1 VEHYS
6 KCLFELPHSLT
17 VAVFSFIFFRKKRN
31 KKIVSFLESLCF
43 QGRSERQARIR
54 VINRKKGFGMH
65 IGIAGV
71 GLVGRVLALNLLNQ
85 GHTLTLFDEDTAYGD
100 KPAGMTAAGMLAVFA
115 ELESAESVIFD
126 HGKRSIVLWPYLLE
140 QVGIPEAYQQKGS
153 IITAHPQDYKELD
166 HFIETLK
173 NKVEEAS
180 QIQLLDR
187 RELTQLEPDLEQ
199 HAKAFFIPQE
209 GQVDAQR
216 FMKASSD
223 YLLTHPKVMWHQE
236 TKVDEVKQ
244 EGIVVENALQT
255 FDWIFDARG
264 LGANEQVKDLRGVRG
279 EVIWLDAPEVKITR
293 PTRMLHPRYKIYIVP
308 RPNDRYIIGATEIES
323 EDKSP
328 MSVRSSLEL
337 LSAVYSMHSGF
348 AEARIVKMVTN
359 CRPTLRDNLPNIEQG
374 KRMTRINGLYRH
386 GYLLAPAI
394 VEQALIG
401 GINK

>member
-1 VEHYS
+1 M
-6 KCLFELPHSLT
+6 
-17 VAVFSFIFFRKKRN
+17 N
-31 KKIVSFLESLCF
+31 
-43 QGRSERQARIR
+43 
-54 VINRKKGFGMH
+54 

-71 GLVGRVLALNLLNQ
+71 GLVGRVLALNLLQQ

-100 KPAGMTAAGMLAVFA
+100 KAAGMTAAGMLAVFA

-126 HGKRSIVLWPYLLE
+126 HGNRSISLWPALLE
-140 QVGIPEAYQQKGS
+140 QIGISDAYQQKGS

-173 NKVEEAS
+173 SKVPEAS
-180 QIQLLDR
+180 EIKLLDR

-223 YLLTHPKVMWHQE
+223 YLLSHSNVTWHQNI
-236 TKVDEVKQ
+236 KVDTVRSGEIAYVGK
-244 EGIVVENALQT
+244 EDT
-255 FDWIFDARG
+255 FDWVFDARG
-264 LGANEQVKDLRGVRG
+264 LGAQKDVENLRGVRG
-279 EVIWLDAPEVKITR
+279 EVFWLDAPEVNITR

-308 RPNDRYIIGATEIES
+308 RPNNRYIIGATEIES

-348 AEARIVKMVTN
+348 AEARIVNMVTN
-359 CRPTLRDNLPNIEQG
+359 CRPTLRDNLPNIEHST
-374 KRMTRINGLYRH
+374 KMTRINGLYRH
-386 GYLLAPAI
+386 GYLLAPAV
-394 VEQALIG
+394 VEEAL
-401 GINK
+401 NKGMYK